1 MIETYM
7 LLAGIRIHMHWL
19 PQLSPERVGVVVKK
33 EFSMLRYNVVQANLI
48 RIVQLSVA
56 INNH

>member
-1 MIETYM
+1 M
-7 LLAGIRIHMHWL
+7 LFAGIRIHMHWL

-56 INNH
+56 TNNH